1 MKKTIT
7 VKGMVERERV
17 LAKTTGKRRTISM
30 ERFENLVRNVARVLQ
45 KNPDAISDKA
55 REVLKEEG
63 YHIETGATKEDFSK
77 THTEEEFF
85 LH

>member
-7 VKGMVERERV
+7 VKGMVERKHV
-17 LAKTTGKRRTISM
+17 LVKTTGKRRTISM

-45 KNPDAISDKA
+45 KNPNAISAEA
-55 REVLKEEG
+55 REVLEEEG
-63 YHIETGATKEDFSK
+63 YCIEIGATKENFSK
-77 THTEEEFF
+77 IHDEEEFF